1 MGEWSAAGTLTTW
14 TREEHESVK
23 REVERGGHLDHEE
36 ALRALAEIERLNG
49 RLAHAHDA
57 ANKLYRAA
65 SLFTSG
71 WDDIA
76 IRQVFAALDLSE
88 QEACAQEAARRDGL
102 EEENAR
108 LRREVGV
115 HKGEAATLRA
125 RLAQTTEAANAFE
138 APPAEPRD
146 ESIDAL
152 RGQYLSHLAAIRRD
166 LDAVVNRMCVPSLD
180 ADDWRAIND
189 RISTLRETIGDV
201 APPATAPLAQALDL
215 LRRTRAVLHKLDP
228 AHERLRG
235 EISTI
240 LTSTPIEDLRDI
252 AHPTVDREPIVERVT
267 ECPKCATPVKLATT
281 PITQALGLL
290 RRARPWVTAD
300 PFDRDSDPAR
310 MPSDQ
315 VKRLAA
321 EIDALLAGAPVARA
335 VDASLEARALAA
347 FDAWGWGTRRIRP
360 LTEPP
365 IRVDRNAPDTKALW
379 QTIVRA
385 VDASRPEPPR
395 APLTEEEAAKQSAP
409 DARPVSASSTAGEWQ
424 CVSCHAHETE
434 MHRAWCEIEGAAGT
448 VASRATDAQP
458 VAPPTPDLDALR
470 ARREELRAKMAGDG
484 GDRSTSPL
492 VALIR
497 ELAEIEAQIE
507 ATKEGAK

>member
-1 MGEWSAAGTLTTW
+1 MAGEW
-14 TREEHESVK
+14 TRERHEAYKAFRSSGGLASATID
-23 REVERGGHLDHEE
+23 ERDM
-36 ALRALAEIERLNG
+36 LAEIERGWAEIERLNDLSGDDAVRMTQAAEIDRLNG

-215 LRRTRAVLHKLDP
+215 LRRTRTVLHKLDP
-228 AHERLRG
+228 AHEKLR
-235 EISTI
+235 
-240 LTSTPIEDLRDI
+240 
-252 AHPTVDREPIVERVT
+252 
-267 ECPKCATPVKLATT
+267 
-281 PITQALGLL
+281 
-290 RRARPWVTAD
+290 
-300 PFDRDSDPAR
+300 
-310 MPSDQ
+310 
-315 VKRLAA
+315 A
-321 EIDALLAGAPVARA
+321 EIDALLAGTPKAN
-335 VDASLEARALAA
+335 ASLGTFTESAEKVASQNSVMLAA
-347 FDAWGWGTRRIRP
+347 
-360 LTEPP
+360 LE
-365 IRVDRNAPDTKALW
+365 
-379 QTIVRA
+379 
-385 VDASRPEPPR
+385 
-395 APLTEEEAAKQSAP
+395 
-409 DARPVSASSTAGEWQ
+409 
-424 CVSCHAHETE
+424 
-434 MHRAWCEIEGAAGT
+434 
-448 VASRATDAQP
+448 
-458 VAPPTPDLDALR
+458 
-470 ARREELRAKMAGDG
+470 
-484 GDRSTSPL
+484 RSTDPEMQ
-492 VALIR
+492 AM
-497 ELAEIEAQIE
+497 
-507 ATKEGAK
+507 ATKIRRGES

>member
-1 MGEWSAAGTLTTW
+1 MGEW

-76 IRQVFAALDLSE
+76 IRQVFGHEGGEVRDQFEALRAALDLSE

-125 RLAQTTEAANAFE
+125 RLAQTTE

-215 LRRTRAVLHKLDP
+215 LRRVRSVLYNVGVV
-228 AHERLRG
+228 R
-235 EISTI
+235 SN
-240 LTSTPIEDLRDI
+240 
-252 AHPTVDREPIVERVT
+252 VD
-267 ECPKCATPVKLATT
+267 
-281 PITQALGLL
+281 
-290 RRARPWVTAD
+290 
-300 PFDRDSDPAR
+300 
-310 MPSDQ
+310 
-315 VKRLAA
+315 A
-321 EIDALLAGAPVARA
+321 EVDALLAGTPV
-335 VDASLEARALAA
+335 V
-347 FDAWGWGTRRIRP
+347 
-360 LTEPP
+360 EPP
-365 IRVDRNAPDTKALW
+365 HVCSRVDDGSLGGHCEHEGA
-379 QTIVRA
+379 
-385 VDASRPEPPR
+385 EPPR
-395 APLTEEEAAKQSAP
+395 APMAGYHPEIDDAIDRVLRAAETVGPSLFERSVVRLLAMLAKHRPDAAPRALLTEEEARRWSERLADRLSDLPEGQFGLAVPIIKEALSNLSRGDIPPDVRSAP
-409 DARPVSASSTAGEWQ
+409 ASSPLGEWQ
-424 CVSCHAHETE
+424 CASCHARETE
-434 MHRAWCEIEGAAGT
+434 AHREWCQVEDKAGT
-448 VASRATDAQP
+448 IARH
-458 VAPPTPDLDALR
+458 APPHTHPLSPEDAARGFVPAWTDDKPSTMAAPSERPKTPGLK
-470 ARREELRAKMAGDG
+470 ARLAGVTCPSCKAPLSVCTCPKDG
-484 GDRSTSPL
+484 GG
-492 VALIR
+492 
-497 ELAEIEAQIE
+497 
-507 ATKEGAK
+507 GA